1 MSKHRVFSPEFK
13 VQCVLEILSGSKTI
27 TEVCHEHDL
36 KYDVLARWKT
46 HFLHNAPQLFQDPQ
60 AMADDHARIAELER
74 MIGRLTLELEI
85 SKKASSYLQTQPKR
99 NGRR

>member
-27 TEVCHEHDL
+27 TEVCHAHDL
-36 KYDVLARWKT
+36 KYDVLARWKNQ
-46 HFLHNAPQLFQDPQ
+46 FLQNAPKLFQDPQ
-60 AMADDHARIAELER
+60 STADDHARVAELER

-85 SKKASSYLQTQPKR
+85 AKKASSYLLAPPKR
-99 NGRR
+99 NGRP

>member
-13 VQCVLEILSGSKTI
+13 VQRVLEILSGSKTI

-36 KYDVLARWKT
+36 KYDVLARWKNQ
-46 HFLHNAPQLFQDPQ
+46 FLENAPQLFQDTSSIGGDQ
-60 AMADDHARIAELER
+60 ARIAELER

-85 SKKASSYLQTQPKR
+85 AKKASSYLQAQPKR
-99 NGRR
+99 NGRL

>member
-13 VQCVLEILSGSKTI
+13 VQRVLEILSGSKTI

-36 KYDVLARWKT
+36 KYDVLARWKNQ
-46 HFLHNAPQLFQDPQ
+46 FLQDAPKVFQDPSSTR
-60 AMADDHARIAELER
+60 DDQTRIAELER
-74 MIGRLTLELEI
+74 LIGRLTLELEI
-85 SKKASSYLQTQPKR
+85 AKKASSYLQAPPQR